1 MQDIVQ
7 KEKVQEIVME
17 TTLEVRDIVHNE
29 ELFRDSQ
36 DHNEENFH
44 DVSQE
49 QVLDDEVFEEVEE
62 VAVHAQG
69 IVQRKRKLSV
79 SSDASSNKHV
89 KQILYSNTDFT
100 SLLLMTGALA
110 TAGERVVARS
120 RMWSAMSNSFGAWT
134 IHRSKMNSTR
144 SPNNDSI
151 DFVLRREGVI
161 KFFPNLV
168 AEVKEVKKEMLS
180 ITTYKQYKVR
190 ECGNEPRLHALFCS
204 ASKAGGY
211 GYRRVK
217 MASHPLES
225 LPVICGVAEDLA
237 AKFG

>member
-79 SSDASSNKHV
+79 SSDASSNKHETNFV
-89 KQILYSNTDFT
+89 LKHGFHVIAIDD
-100 SLLLMTGALA
+100 G
-110 TAGERVVARS
+110 
-120 RMWSAMSNSFGAWT
+120 SFGYGRGKSGCP
-134 IHRSKMNSTR
+134 I
-144 SPNNDSI
+144 PY
-151 DFVLRREGVI
+151 VVCYV
-161 KFFPNLV
+161 KFLWC
-168 AEVKEVKKEMLS
+168 LDYS
-180 ITTYKQYKVR
+180 
-190 ECGNEPRLHALFCS
+190 
-204 ASKAGGY
+204 
-211 GYRRVK
+211 
-217 MASHPLES
+217 
-225 LPVICGVAEDLA
+225 
-237 AKFG
+237 